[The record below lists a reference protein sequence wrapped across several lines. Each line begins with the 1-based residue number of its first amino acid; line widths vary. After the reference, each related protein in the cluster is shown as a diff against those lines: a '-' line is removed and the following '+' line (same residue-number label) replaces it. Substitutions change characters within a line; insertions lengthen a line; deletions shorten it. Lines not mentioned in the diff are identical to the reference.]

1 MKKLI
6 ILCLLCFAPS
16 NAFIETLPSQE
27 EIESKP
33 LLYSPNTTQINGE
46 TLFFNDLRQNPTLPK
61 GLKPLVLTKSTKD
74 FTNSQKQGANTYH
87 RFEGDLEVRG
97 VLQYAMSADY
107 SGFYQEWILFFDEP
121 YYMQNL
127 IPKNK
132 PYPSK
137 TDIFPYS
144 AYMSIKNHQLPKEL
158 YDLASKNPLSIIGVR
173 VSARL
178 KTLDITTG
186 DGDEWRFFGEIQN
199 LQPIGKT
206 FVKYPNR
213 LELYVLGAN
222 GEAIL
227 AYASKDSYV
236 NLRESPNG
244 KILYAIQKNDMP
256 SNVCEYA
263 KYKTNKGVIIFLGK
277 DSANPKWYKIAYI
290 PPNAKDTSKAIYG
303 VIHNSQVGFEC
314 GE

>member
-1 MKKLI
+1 M
-6 ILCLLCFAPS
+6 
-16 NAFIETLPSQE
+16 
-27 EIESKP
+27 
-33 LLYSPNTTQINGE
+33 G
-46 TLFFNDLRQNPTLPK
+46 
-61 GLKPLVLTKSTKD
+61 
-74 FTNSQKQGANTYH
+74 
-87 RFEGDLEVRG
+87 
-97 VLQYAMSADY
+97 ADY

-121 YYMQNL
+121 YYAQNL

-132 PYPSK
+132 PYPSI
-137 TDIFPYS
+137 TDIFPDS

-158 YDLASKNPLSIIGVR
+158 YDLAVKNPLSIIGVR

-178 KTLDITTG
+178 KRLDITTG
-186 DGDEWRFFGEIQN
+186 DGDEWKFFGEVQN

-206 FVKYPNR
+206 FIKYPNR
-213 LELYVLGAN
+213 LELYSLGAN

-227 AYASKDSYV
+227 AYASKDSYI

-256 SNVCEYA
+256 SNPC
-263 KYKTNKGVIIFLGK
+263 KYTQDKSDKGRIIFLGN
-277 DSANPKWYKIAYI
+277 DSPNPKWYKVAYI

-303 VIHNSQVGFEC
+303 VIHSSQVGFEC

>member
-1 MKKLI
+1 MKNLI
-6 ILCLLCFAPS
+6 VLCLLCFTPS
-16 NAFIETLPSQE
+16 NAFIITSQE

-33 LLYSPNTTQINGE
+33 LLYRPNTTKINGE
-46 TLFFNDLRQNPTLPK
+46 RLFFNDLRQSPTLPK
-61 GLKPLVLTKSTKD
+61 GLKPLVLTKNTKD
-74 FTNSQKQGANTYH
+74 FTDSQKQGANTYH

-107 SGFYQEWILFFDEP
+107 SGFYQGWILFFDEP
-121 YYMQNL
+121 YYTQNL

-137 TDIFPYS
+137 TDIFPDS
-144 AYMSIKNHQLPKEL
+144 AYIEIQDGQLPKEL
-158 YDLASKNPLSIIGVR
+158 YDLAVKNPLSIIGVR

-199 LQPIGKT
+199 LQPASKT
-206 FVKYPNR
+206 FIKYPNR
-213 LELYVLGAN
+213 LELYSLGAN

-263 KYKTNKGVIIFLGK
+263 KYKANKGVIIFLGN
-277 DSANPKWYKIAYI
+277 DSPKWYKIAYI
-290 PPNAKDTSKAIYG
+290 PPNAKDTREAIYG
-303 VIHNSQVGFEC
+303 VIHSSQVGFEC
-314 GE
+314 SE

>member
-1 MKKLI
+1 MKNLI
-6 ILCLLCFAPS
+6 VLCLLCLTPS
-16 NAFIETLPSQE
+16 NAFIVTSQE
-27 EIESKP
+27 EIESRP
-33 LLYSPNTTQINGE
+33 LLYNPNTTKINGE
-46 TLFFNDLRQNPTLPK
+46 RLFFNDLRQSPTLPK
-61 GLKPLVLTKSTKD
+61 GLKPLVLTKSTND
-74 FTNSQKQGANTYH
+74 FTDNQKQGANTYH

-97 VLQYAMSADY
+97 VLQYAMGADY

-121 YYMQNL
+121 YYAQNL

-137 TDIFPYS
+137 TDIFPDS
-144 AYMSIKNHQLPKEL
+144 AYIEIQDGQLPKEL
-158 YDLASKNPLSIIGVR
+158 YDFASKNPLSIIGVR

-186 DGDEWRFFGEIQN
+186 DGDEWKFFGEVQN
-199 LQPIGKT
+199 LQSIGKT
-206 FVKYPNR
+206 FIKYPNR
-213 LELYVLGAN
+213 LELYSLGAN

-227 AYASKDSYV
+227 SYASKDSYV

-263 KYKTNKGVIIFLGK
+263 KYKANKGVIIFLGN
-277 DSANPKWYKIAYI
+277 DSTNPKWYKIAYI
-290 PPNAKDTSKAIYG
+290 PPQAKDTSKAIYG
-303 VIHNSQVGFEC
+303 VIHSSQVGFEC
-314 GE
+314 D